1 MGSNEEEMNTEYA
14 YASGK
19 IKVLEKRF
27 FNKQELAG
35 LLERSLTDI
44 VGELESRGYP
54 KIDQEK
60 SVIENG
66 EGLVFLEEMID
77 KHLDE
82 AYNLVRELSLNP
94 VITNAFLFLNDGHNL
109 KGLIKLKYVKEKKK
123 ENIFLK
129 RGFFTEEEL
138 KKMMERNIFSA
149 FPPGLRELPQKA
161 ITAYKHHK
169 NPQRIDFIL
178 DVGFWE
184 YFKNQTGEN
193 EFVNEIG
200 KIRVDLINLSV
211 FFRLKEKKEKKTILK
226 QSLLSGG
233 TIVKDKFLRNFS
245 KQIND
250 FINDIRFSPYKKIV
264 REGYDSWEKEH
275 SFALLEKLGDDFLMN
290 YIKKAKYE
298 FLSIHPLIGYLLAK
312 ENEAKNLRILLCGK
326 YSNLKEEI
334 IKAELRETYV

>member
-1 MGSNEEEMNTEYA
+1 MDTEYA

-35 LLERSLTDI
+35 LLEMSLTGI
-44 VGELESRGYP
+44 VGELENRGYP
-54 KIDQEK
+54 KIDKEK

-66 EGLVFLEEMID
+66 DGIAFLEEMVD
-77 KHLDE
+77 KHLDK

-94 VITNAFLFLNDGHNL
+94 AVTNAFLFLNDGHNV
-109 KGLIKLKYVKEKKK
+109 KGLIKLKYVQEKKE

-138 KKMMERNIFSA
+138 KKMIERNNFSA

-161 ITAYKHHK
+161 IMSQKHRKH
-169 NPQRIDFIL
+169 PQTIDFIL

-184 YFKNQTGEN
+184 YFKNQIEEN
-193 EFVNEIG
+193 VFVNEIG
-200 KIRVDLINLSV
+200 KIRIDLINLSV
-211 FFRLKEKKEKKTILK
+211 FLRLKEKKEKKTILK
-226 QSLLSGG
+226 HSLLSGG
-233 TIVKDKFLRNFS
+233 TILKDKFLRNFS
-245 KQIND
+245 KQKTIDD
-250 FINDIRFSPYKKIV
+250 FINNIKFSPYKKIV
-264 REGYDSWEKEH
+264 REGYNYWEKEH
-275 SFALLEKLGDDFLMN
+275 SFAFLEKLGDDFLIN

-298 FLSIHPLIGYLLAK
+298 FLNINPLIGYLLAR

>member
-1 MGSNEEEMNTEYA
+1 MDTEYA

-19 IKVLEKRF
+19 IKVLEKKF

-35 LLERSLTDI
+35 LLEMSLTDI
-44 VGELESRGYP
+44 VGELENRGYP
-54 KIDQEK
+54 KIAQEK
-60 SVIENG
+60 SIIEDG
-66 EGLVFLEEMID
+66 EGIGFLEEMID
-77 KHLDE
+77 RHLDE
-82 AYNLVRELSLNP
+82 AYNLVRKLSLNP

-109 KGLIKLKYVKEKKK
+109 KGLIKIKYIQKKK
-123 ENIFLK
+123 EENIFIK

-138 KKMMERNIFSA
+138 KKMIERNIFSA

-161 ITAYKHHK
+161 IMAYKHQK

-184 YFKNQTGEN
+184 YFKNQTGKN
-193 EFVNEIG
+193 VFVNEIG
-200 KIRVDLINLSV
+200 QIRIDLINLSV
-211 FFRLKEKKEKKTILK
+211 FLRLKEKKEKKTILE

-233 TIVKDKFLRNFS
+233 TILKDKFLRNFS

-250 FINDIRFSPYKKIV
+250 FINDIRFSPYKKTV
-264 REGYDSWEKEH
+264 RAGYDYWEKEH

-290 YIKKAKYE
+290 YIKRAKYE
-298 FLSIHPLIGYLLAK
+298 FLSIHPLIGYLLAR

-326 YSNLKEEI
+326 CSNLKEEL
-334 IKAELRETYV
+334 IKEELRETYV